1 MQPIFQNIVVE
12 FGVEDT
18 VHIPSP
24 QTDALMIAAEIG
36 GYNVERV
43 FVYTGSSVDIIF
55 MDYFRKMRS
64 IVTVDLVGTSLFVFI
79 GEVVRVAGKIEL
91 HMVLGEGTL
100 TQMRTIMSMLVDA
113 LSQYKVI
120 LGRPSLSLYAT
131 IISPAHL
138 MMKFPVEEEKR
149 RVVGVEVVH
158 GDPQASRTLE
168 NHNLLENRGV
178 GG

>member
-36 GYNVERV
+36 GHNVERV
-43 FVYTGSSVDIIF
+43 FVYTGSSVDIMF
-55 MDYFRKMRS
+55 MDYFLKMRS

-91 HMVLGEGTL
+91 HMVLGEE
-100 TQMRTIMSMLVDA
+100 
-113 LSQYKVI
+113 
-120 LGRPSLSLYAT
+120 P
-131 IISPAHL
+131 
-138 MMKFPVEEEKR
+138 
-149 RVVGVEVVH
+149 
-158 GDPQASRTLE
+158 
-168 NHNLLENRGV
+168 LLR
-178 GG
+178 